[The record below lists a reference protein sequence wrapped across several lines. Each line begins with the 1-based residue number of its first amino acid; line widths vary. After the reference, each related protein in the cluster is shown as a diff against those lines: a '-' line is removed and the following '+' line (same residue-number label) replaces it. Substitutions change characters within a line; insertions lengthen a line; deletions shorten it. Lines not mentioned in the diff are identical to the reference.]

1 MDEIA
6 FPGHKGAKNHGGAM
20 SRIAYV
26 NGRYVAHAEARV
38 SIDDRAF
45 VFGDGVYEVCEV
57 RDGEPIDEPRH
68 LARLARSLAA
78 LRIAAPLSEAA
89 LKRILREVI
98 ARNRVRDGLVYL
110 QISRGAAKRDHG
122 FPAAARPG
130 LVVTAKS
137 LDPALNEAR
146 AASGV
151 KVVTAPDERWAHPD
165 IKTVQLLP
173 NVLAKQR
180 AREAGAF
187 ETWFVGRDGFVTE
200 GASTNAWI
208 VSAEARLVTRQAD
221 GAILAGVTRATLL
234 DVAADLG
241 FTLEERPFTLAEAH
255 AAREAFLSSATTIVL
270 PVIEIDGRRVGEG
283 RPGPLA
289 LALRRRFHAIATR
302 GRNGVV

>member
-1 MDEIA
+1 VDEIA
-6 FPGHKGAKNHGGAM
+6 FSRHNSGM

-26 NGRYVAHAEARV
+26 NGRYIPHAGAQV

-45 VFGDGVYEVCEV
+45 VFGDGVYEVCEISG
-57 RDGEPIDEPRH
+57 GETVDEPRH
-68 LARLARSLAA
+68 MARLARSLAA
-78 LRIAAPLSEAA
+78 LRIAAPVSEAA
-89 LKRILREVI
+89 LARILREVI

-110 QISRGAAKRDHG
+110 QISRGSARRDHG

-137 LDPALNEAR
+137 LDPALNAAR
-146 AASGV
+146 AAAGV
-151 KVVTAPDERWAHPD
+151 KVVTAPDERWARPD
-165 IKTVQLLP
+165 IKSVQLLP

-187 ETWFVGRDGFVTE
+187 ECWFLGRDGFVTE

-208 VSAEARLVTRQAD
+208 VTAEGQLVTRQAD
-221 GAILAGVTRATLL
+221 AAILAGVTRATLC
-234 DVAADLG
+234 DVAGDLG
-241 FTLEERPFTLAEAH
+241 LALDERAFTLDEAF

-270 PVIEIDGRRVGEG
+270 PVVEIDGRRIGEG

-289 LALRRRFHAIATR
+289 LALRGRFHAIAAR
-302 GRNGVV
+302 GRNGAG